1 MDRLQCYVFVL
12 FLLATPAIAQKKT
25 DPHQAK
31 DKTPFVP
38 KLETRPN
45 LPSEETV
52 NAFLKEMFGYDSQ
65 LSWKIADIRPSE
77 AEGLAQVTIVMS
89 SPKGQELS
97 RFYVTADGKHALAG
111 QLMPFGTDPFGAER
125 KLLAKEANGPSRGP
139 ATAPVTVV
147 EFSDLQC
154 PHCKAAVPV
163 LDKLLGEETNVRF
176 VFENFPLP
184 MHDWAAKAAAYADCV
199 GRASKDAFW
208 KFVQGTFDAQGEI
221 TAANAD
227 QKLTAVADAAGVKG
241 SDIASCAAKPETEA
255 RVQQS
260 VELGKSVRVTGT
272 PALFINGREIE
283 NLGGLPYDVLKNLV
297 DFAAKDAANQPATS
311 AAVNHSN

>member
-1 MDRLQCYVFVL
+1 MHRLQCYLFVL
-12 FLLATPAIAQKKT
+12 LLLATPAIAQQKT
-25 DPHQAK
+25 DPHHAK
-31 DKTPFVP
+31 NNTAFTP
-38 KLETRPN
+38 KLEIRPN

-52 NAFLKEMFGYDSQ
+52 NAFLKEMFGYNSQ
-65 LSWKIADIRPSE
+65 LSWRIADIRPSE
-77 AEGLAQVTIVMS
+77 AEGLAQITIVLTG
-89 SPKGQELS
+89 PKGPEVM

-111 QLMPFGTDPFGAER
+111 QLMPFGADPFAADR

-139 ATAPVTVV
+139 ATAPVIVV

-163 LDKLLGEETNVRF
+163 LDKLLAEETNVRF
-176 VFENFPLP
+176 VFQNFPLP

-199 GRASKDAFW
+199 GRSSNDAFW
-208 KFVQGTFDAQGEI
+208 KFVEGTFNAQPEI

-227 QKLTAVADAAGVKG
+227 EKLKAVADAAGVKG
-241 SDIASCAAKPETEA
+241 DDIAACAAKPETEA

-260 VELGKSVRVTGT
+260 VALGRAVRVTGT

-283 NLGGLPYDVLKNLV
+283 NVGALPYTVLKSLV
-297 DFAAKDAANQPATS
+297 DFAAKDAGSQSATA
-311 AAVNHSN
+311 AAVNQ

>member
-1 MDRLQCYVFVL
+1 MHRSQCY
-12 FLLATPAIAQKKT
+12 LLALLLLAAPAIAQKKT
-25 DPHQAK
+25 DPHPAK
-31 DKTPFVP
+31 GKTAFVP
-38 KLETRPN
+38 KLEIRPN

-111 QLMPFGTDPFGAER
+111 QMMPFGSDPFGADR

-139 ATAPVTVV
+139 AAAPVTIV

-154 PHCKAAVPV
+154 PHCKLAMPV
-163 LDKLLGEETNVRF
+163 IEKLLGEEPNVRF
-176 VFENFPLP
+176 VFQNFPLP

-199 GRASKDAFW
+199 SHSSNDAFW
-208 KFVQGTFDAQGEI
+208 KFVDGTFNAQGEI

-227 QKLTAVADAAGVKG
+227 EKLKGLADAAGVKG
-241 SDIASCAAKPETEA
+241 SDIAACAAKPETEA
-255 RVQQS
+255 RVQES
-260 VELGKSVRVTGT
+260 VALGHSLHVTGT
-272 PALFINGREIE
+272 PTVFINGRGIE
-283 NLGGLPYDVLKNLV
+283 DLGALPFNVLKNLV
-297 DFAAKDAANQPATS
+297 DFAAKDAASQPATA
-311 AAVNHSN
+311 AAVNH

>member
-1 MDRLQCYVFVL
+1 MHRSQCY
-12 FLLATPAIAQKKT
+12 LLALLLLAAPAIAQKKT
-25 DPHQAK
+25 DPHPAK
-31 DKTPFVP
+31 GKTAFVP
-38 KLETRPN
+38 KLEIRPN

-111 QLMPFGTDPFGAER
+111 QMMPFGTDPFGADR

-139 ATAPVTVV
+139 AAAPVTIV

-154 PHCKAAVPV
+154 PHCKLAMPV
-163 LDKLLGEETNVRF
+163 IEKLLGEEPNVRF
-176 VFENFPLP
+176 VFQNFPLP

-199 GRASKDAFW
+199 SHSSNDAFW
-208 KFVQGTFDAQGEI
+208 KFVDGTFNAQGEI

-227 QKLTAVADAAGVKG
+227 EKLKGLADAAGVKG
-241 SDIASCAAKPETEA
+241 SDIAACAAKPETEA
-255 RVQQS
+255 RVQES
-260 VELGKSVRVTGT
+260 VALGHSLHVTGT
-272 PALFINGREIE
+272 PTVFINGRGIE
-283 NLGGLPYDVLKNLV
+283 DLGALPFNVLKNLV
-297 DFAAKDAANQPATS
+297 DFAAKDAASQPATA
-311 AAVNHSN
+311 AAVNH

>member
-1 MDRLQCYVFVL
+1 MYRLQCY
-12 FLLATPAIAQKKT
+12 LLAVLLLVTLAGAQQKT
-25 DPHQAK
+25 DPHAK
-31 DKTPFVP
+31 NNTAFVP

-52 NAFLKEMFGYDSQ
+52 NSFLKEMFGYDSQ

-89 SPKGQELS
+89 GPKGQELS

-111 QLMPFGTDPFGAER
+111 QLMPFGTDPFGADR

-154 PHCKAAVPV
+154 PHCKAAAPV
-163 LDKLLGEETNVRF
+163 LDKLLAEEPNVRF
-176 VFENFPLP
+176 VFQNFPLP

-199 GRASKDAFW
+199 GRASNDAFW
-208 KFVQGTFDAQGEI
+208 KFVEGTFNAQGQI

-227 QKLTAVADAAGVKG
+227 EKLKAAADAAGVKG
-241 SDIASCAAKPETEA
+241 ADIAACAAKPETEA

-260 VELGKSVRVTGT
+260 VALGRAVRVTGT
-272 PALFINGREIE
+272 PAVFINGRGIE
-283 NLGGLPYDVLKNLV
+283 NIGELPYDVLKNLV
-297 DFAAKDAANQPATS
+297 DFAAKDAGSQPATA
-311 AAVNHSN
+311 AAVSH